1 VTHIPPDPNLEDAI
15 DIALAR
21 MAPGLSA
28 SQADAMRKSVRFALV
43 ADPTAQ
49 EVLRRL
55 GARPYVKRSGTVC
68 SRDVREDEDEGEAKG
83 TGGGR

>member
-1 VTHIPPDPNLEDAI
+1 MTQNPADPNLEDAI

-21 MAPGLSA
+21 IAPGLSA
-28 SQADAMRKSVRFALV
+28 SQADALRKSVRFAL
-43 ADPTAQ
+43 AGDPTAQ

-68 SRDVREDEDEGEAKG
+68 SRDVREDDEAKG
-83 TGGGR
+83 TGGAR